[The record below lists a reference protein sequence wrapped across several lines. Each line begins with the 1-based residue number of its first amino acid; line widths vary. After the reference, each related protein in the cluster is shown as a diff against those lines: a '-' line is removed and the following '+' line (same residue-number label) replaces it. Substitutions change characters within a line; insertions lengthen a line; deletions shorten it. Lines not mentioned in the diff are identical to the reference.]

1 MPELSEKLHEYS
13 NLLQHSA
20 AVISSA
26 RSDKSLPPGQLAELY
41 AIYYN
46 AFVGAM
52 RSGVMYKKSM
62 DADGYPKFEIFL
74 DNIRYSCKDIAVRDI
89 LQESYEKVAGF
100 PFEDTS
106 KSYVQS
112 YRALEALCA
121 GGGAGSETASAK
133 AEELA
138 RMSAEEKAKFQ
149 KKLEQAEQ
157 EKKEALLNER
167 RKRLLRDA
175 RGFDYDPNYDH
186 YYSDRLPEIL
196 KKLDS
201 HAADYAARIICIA
214 ISVAGIAFS
223 CMFL

>member
-1 MPELSEKLHEYS
+1 MPELSEILHEYS

-26 RSDKSLPPGQLAELY
+26 RSDKSLPPEQLAELY

-52 RSGVMYKKSM
+52 RNGAMYKKGM

-74 DNIRYSCKDIAVRDI
+74 DNIRYSCKDTAVRDI

-112 YRALEALCA
+112 YRVIEGFHTGDESSA
-121 GGGAGSETASAK
+121 AK
-133 AEELA
+133 AEEIA
-138 RMSAEEKAKFQ
+138 RMSAEEKARFQ
-149 KKLEQAEQ
+149 KKLEQAER

-196 KKLDS
+196 KKIDS

-214 ISVAGIAFS
+214 ISIAGIAFS